1 MADAAP
7 NPNDVVAWIAV
18 RLHAHGH
25 MSVSGTIGDPAFA
38 KQLLEHGKD
47 AITRQVPAG
56 GIVIPNRDVEVVPES
71 YLRERGDMAPADRGD
86 S

>member
-1 MADAAP
+1 
-7 NPNDVVAWIAV
+7 
-18 RLHAHGH
+18 